1 MYISEFDYDLP
12 IELIAQHPLPTR
24 DASRMMVVLRKEGRI
39 IHSNFRDLPDYLE
52 KGNVLVLNNTKVI
65 PAKAWGD
72 KDGTEVEFLFIK
84 EREKGVWE
92 VLCRPA
98 KKIKAGD
105 RIMFA
110 ANFEGTVIEA
120 GEEGRRVMR
129 FSIGNVL
136 GRLREVGFAP
146 LPPYIKRKKAN
157 KDSRPE
163 DLERY
168 QTVFAE
174 KEGAI
179 AAPTAGLHFTP
190 QILDL
195 IRNKGVEIEQVALH
209 VGLATFQP
217 MRVERIEEH
226 KMLEETYAISKHVA
240 KAVNQAKMESRP
252 VVAVGTTVV
261 RTLES
266 AYLLGSDRDSERQ
279 KNRSSPPTLKPGSK
293 VRISKNIGG
302 IRPGTKSTSLFI
314 YPGFEFQVVDR
325 LLTNFHLPQSTLLM
339 LVSTFAGRDLILH
352 AYKEAVRE
360 RYRFFSYGDCM
371 LIL

>member
-1 MYISEFDYDLP
+1 MDISQFDYILP
-12 IELIAQHPLPTR
+12 PEFIAQHPLPER
-24 DASRMMVVLRKEGRI
+24 DASRMMVVLRKEERI
-39 IHSNFRDLPDYLE
+39 LHSRFSEFPSYFC
-52 KGNVLVLNNTKVI
+52 KGDVLVLNNTKVI
-65 PAKAWGD
+65 PAKVWG
-72 KDGTEVEFLFIK
+72 KKNGTEVEFLFIK

-105 RIMFA
+105 RLRFA
-110 ANFEGTVIEA
+110 PDFEATVIEG
-120 GEEGRRVMR
+120 GEEGRRVLE
-129 FSIGNVL
+129 FSDVDIL
-136 GRLREVGFAP
+136 GHLQKIGFAP

-157 KDSRPE
+157 GDTRPN

-195 IRNKGVEIEQVALH
+195 IQDKGVRIEQVSLH

-217 MRVERIEEH
+217 MRVEHIEEH
-226 KMLEETYAISKHVA
+226 KMLEETYAINEHAAEAINRA
-240 KAVNQAKMESRP
+240 KLESRP

-266 AYLLGSDRDSERQ
+266 AYR
-279 KNRSSPPTLKPGSK
+279 T
-293 VRISKNIGG
+293 IGG
-302 IRPGTKSTSLFI
+302 VRPGASSTSLFI
-314 YPGFEFQVVDR
+314 YPGFNFQVVDK
-325 LLTNFHLPQSTLLM
+325 LLTNFHLPKSTLLM
-339 LVSTFAGRDLILH
+339 LVAAFAGHDLIMR

-360 RYRFFSYGDCM
+360 NYRFFSYGDCM
-371 LIL
+371 LIV